1 MEYTL
6 DQLKTLISSVAGYVV
21 IYEVMDGVCR
31 PVLYTENVP
40 AFSGLTEEEYISL
53 YEKDAAAVVAPADMP
68 VVADKLVRLVSG
80 AGDQEALYRTY
91 HKTRG
96 FVWTHVLFQ
105 TARNPQRQ
113 ACHYG
118 KFRGCFG
125 SGGCSGYSA

>member
-96 FVWTHVLFQ
+96 FVWTHGRQHCRIQQAGTGHDFQ
-105 TARNPQRQ
+105 HRL
-113 ACHYG
+113 Y
-118 KFRGCFG
+118 FRLHNRC
-125 SGGCSGYSA
+125 